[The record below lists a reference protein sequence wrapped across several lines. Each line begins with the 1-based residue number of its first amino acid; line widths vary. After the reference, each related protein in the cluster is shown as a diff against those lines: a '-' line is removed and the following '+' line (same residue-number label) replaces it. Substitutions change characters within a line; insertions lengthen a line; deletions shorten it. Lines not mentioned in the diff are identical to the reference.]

1 MRALV
6 QVHVQHRSLAE
17 HRVAHALPDGQRA
30 VAVVLAQILVS
41 PRDVIRRFTQK
52 RLVDLVRE
60 RQKLAVDI
68 QQKARGI
75 ARRAVKIPPVGLGE
89 VKPLLRA
96 RQRNESEPPL
106 LLHAG
111 ERSHLARGENALVH
125 AAEEHIREF
134 EALRRVDGHQLHLVA
149 LLGDIAVAEKR
160 DVGEVMLHRA
170 LLAAAR
176 LVFVDGLLE
185 LGQIVQP
192 LLTALGA
199 QRLFIPALVQN
210 IREHLRDGPPLIRV
224 RKALDQIDK
233 LLCLRAA
240 EHAVFEVVFERYI
253 EARPLFFRRLL

>member
-1 MRALV
+1 M
-6 QVHVQHRSLAE
+6 
-17 HRVAHALPDGQRA
+17 
-30 VAVVLAQILVS
+30 
-41 PRDVIRRFTQK
+41 
-52 RLVDLVRE
+52 
-60 RQKLAVDI
+60 
-68 QQKARGI
+68 
-75 ARRAVKIPPVGLGE
+75 
-89 VKPLLRA
+89 
-96 RQRNESEPPL
+96 
-106 LLHAG
+106 
-111 ERSHLARGENALVH
+111 
-125 AAEEHIREF
+125 
-134 EALRRVDGHQLHLVA
+134 DGHQLHLVA

-185 LGQIVQP
+185 LGQIVQA

-210 IREHLRDGPPLIRV
+210 IREHLRDGPTLIRV
-224 RKALDQIDK
+224 RKALDQIDE